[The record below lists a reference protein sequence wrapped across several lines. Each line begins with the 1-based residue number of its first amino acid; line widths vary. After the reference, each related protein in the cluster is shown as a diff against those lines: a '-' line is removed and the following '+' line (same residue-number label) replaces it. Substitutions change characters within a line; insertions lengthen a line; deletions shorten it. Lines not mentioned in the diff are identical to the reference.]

1 MTWRKVRPKKKT
13 PPTQVVTEHPPR
25 MSLTPEE
32 SIRRTEAFITDG
44 REDFINAIRNGRK
57 AGG

>member
-1 MTWRKVRPKKKT
+1 MK
-13 PPTQVVTEHPPR
+13 
-25 MSLTPEE
+25 LTPEE
-32 SIRRTEAFITDG
+32 SIRRKEELIANG